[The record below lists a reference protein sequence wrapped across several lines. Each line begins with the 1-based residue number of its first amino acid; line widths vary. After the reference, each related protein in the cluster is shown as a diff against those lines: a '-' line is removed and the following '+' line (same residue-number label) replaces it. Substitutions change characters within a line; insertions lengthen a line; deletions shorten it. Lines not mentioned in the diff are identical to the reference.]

1 MLLNQRATPFPF
13 IAAEPELG
21 EAVDRPI
28 KTLKGFTISRRC
40 DLCGMRC
47 TVAVDEGDLCVLR
60 CLQCG
65 KEYSFR
71 IKPN

>member
-1 MLLNQRATPFPF
+1 MLLNQGTAPFPF
-13 IAAEPELG
+13 VAAEPELG
-21 EAVDRPI
+21 EAMESPM

-40 DLCGMRC
+40 DSCGTRC
-47 TVAVDEGDLCVLR
+47 TVAHDEGDKCILR

-71 IKPN
+71 FKAN